1 MQFSKKCV
9 VIKAIL
15 LIGILL
21 SITLRSGILLSLIR
35 LRAVE
40 LYLIGPINL
49 KSWQTLRFDP
59 FTSYSADFS
68 YQARLIG

>member
-1 MQFSKKCV
+1 V

-21 SITLRSGILLSLIR
+21 SINLRSGILLSLIR

-40 LYLIGPINL
+40 LYLIAPINV
-49 KSWQTLRFDP
+49 KSWQTLGFDP
-59 FTSYSADFS
+59 FTSCYADFS